1 MVILKFT
8 TIPLY
13 PDSCNKVIIKLI
25 KLLNAKRR
33 SSKLQTNIPSLNVI
47 VEKTAI
53 RIVKIKKSR
62 TNWAI

>member
-1 MVILKFT
+1 MIFVNSF
-8 TIPLY
+8 
-13 PDSCNKVIIKLI
+13 NKVIIKLI

-47 VEKTAI
+47 VEKTTI